1 MGSAH
6 PHSAQNRRSELFSV
20 LQLAQRILEP
30 SQGDSHPQ
38 ANQLAS
44 FAKGKTSVPA
54 GESRSSVAADR
65 LPAVLH
71 F

>member
-1 MGSAH
+1 MGSAY

-30 SQGDSHPQ
+30 SQGDSYPQ
-38 ANQLAS
+38 A
-44 FAKGKTSVPA
+44 KVCYG
-54 GESRSSVAADR
+54 SSAPNSWPILR
-65 LPAVLH
+65 LE